1 MAIKKFN
8 EFIAEG
14 LGNVRDKKVKHTEEI
29 EIDDK
34 SDKKTEKEVEEY
46 LDDVA
51 EECPRCGEHVDDCKC
66 QEEDPWSTKV
76 YHRVPVGKKEKSK
89 PKQKFSNE

>member
-34 SDKKTEKEVEEY
+34 SE
-46 LDDVA
+46 
-51 EECPRCGEHVDDCKC
+51 R
-66 QEEDPWSTKV
+66 
-76 YHRVPVGKKEKSK
+76 
-89 PKQKFSNE
+89 KQKKR